1 MLGRHDISRY
11 TQGLTLDTE
20 SGGAEQRSSRL
31 GIVRASLL
39 SDIREIVMKLTGLRL
54 RAAILLFT
62 LTASAFNSGRAFE
75 RLEGGVGTELTLLVA
90 VAGAL
95 TAFGSAW
102 LILVL
107 LRKRGVQLPVET
119 GRDG

>member
-1 MLGRHDISRY
+1 
-11 TQGLTLDTE
+11 
-20 SGGAEQRSSRL
+20 
-31 GIVRASLL
+31 
-39 SDIREIVMKLTGLRL
+39 MKLTDLRL
-54 RAAILLFT
+54 RAAILLST

-75 RLEGGVGTELTLLVA
+75 KLEAGAGTELTVLIA

-95 TAFGSAW
+95 TTFGSAW

-119 GRDG
+119 SRED